1 MMRIGDLVIDGIE
14 ELTEL
19 VKGRNI
25 MIEAPIG
32 LINAAIE
39 LSRLLSERHSVGEVI
54 VSGRNAWGACDLATP
69 PPRL

>member
-14 ELTEL
+14 ELTGL

-39 LSRLLSERHSVGEVI
+39 LSSY
-54 VSGRNAWGACDLATP
+54 
-69 PPRL
+69 